1 MSHLA
6 DHATAIRALADA
18 FATES
23 GVTRDKSVGAVLAA
37 ASLAFNGAAMD
48 LEANIAAS
56 RVDAACTLD
65 HAGIKTPRCPA
76 CNAPR
81 TAR

>member
-18 FATES
+18 
-23 GVTRDKSVGAVLAA
+23 LAA